1 MTTLISLLSD
11 QTLPNVL
18 FIEAVKTNI
27 DAYIFINTQ
36 RMEREQKMDV
46 IIKTCQL
53 KPSQCSALIVD
64 PEQYDATI
72 ETLRKESWSSDSRFL
87 IHITG
92 GTKMMALAVKDFFQ
106 NHPHAEVYYIPIGQS
121 KGYALTPNL
130 QHIDL
135 PQITLQ
141 QYLAAYGY
149 SYIHSN
155 RPELSHPTAHQ
166 LFEKVLKKGHPAKVD
181 AIINSVKKDYQGEH
195 KKWYSGEWF
204 EEWLYEKCKT
214 LLNLPEENIA
224 MKVKIKNHKSETP
237 SESDNEFDVLFVKNN
252 KLFIIEAKVYSR
264 MKLPAGLIINP
275 MYKIASQQTFLGLH
289 AHSIVA
295 ILFPLWRN
303 PQRAQRINDLKRVL
317 RIHQVWDLND
327 LKNFTPLIQSLG

>member
-92 GTKMMALAVKDFFQ
+92 GTKMMALAVGQRFF
-106 NHPHAEVYYIPIGQS
+106 S
-121 KGYALTPNL
+121 KSSP
-130 QHIDL
+130 
-135 PQITLQ
+135 
-141 QYLAAYGY
+141 
-149 SYIHSN
+149 
-155 RPELSHPTAHQ
+155 
-166 LFEKVLKKGHPAKVD
+166 
-181 AIINSVKKDYQGEH
+181 
-195 KKWYSGEWF
+195 
-204 EEWLYEKCKT
+204 C
-214 LLNLPEENIA
+214 
-224 MKVKIKNHKSETP
+224 
-237 SESDNEFDVLFVKNN
+237 
-252 KLFIIEAKVYSR
+252 
-264 MKLPAGLIINP
+264 
-275 MYKIASQQTFLGLH
+275 
-289 AHSIVA
+289 
-295 ILFPLWRN
+295 
-303 PQRAQRINDLKRVL
+303 
-317 RIHQVWDLND
+317 
-327 LKNFTPLIQSLG
+327 